1 MNSPARRAGDQTQ
14 LLEKLQDPSDNGAV
28 AKLARLVVEDALG
41 RTIGELVDVEFVVG
55 ALRDGLR
62 AFTASE
68 AVAAQIVA
76 RIGAADKKLAAEKAP
91 LDALLPESI
100 VQGAR
105 ELAALRVTPSRPTV
119 VKLLD
124 REPLKK
130 LLRAQVV
137 DTLVAFGR
145 RAASPVADNPIARG
159 LGGLGKLALG
169 QAKPGA
175 LGALAN
181 AVSGEVERQ
190 VEKRATDFA
199 DTAVAGILDGLADQ
213 ISDPSRAAEQAAM
226 RLALLDGFLEL
237 SGAEVAELG
246 RGPLAERVAVVR
258 KALSAWSAS
267 EAFEAEVTKAVR
279 DAVADDAKKTLGELL
294 EEHALKDVVTARAVE
309 LVRVRTQAF
318 VAAGPFAAWLGELVA
333 GA

>member
-1 MNSPARRAGDQTQ
+1 MSDNSPKTT
-14 LLEKLQDPSDNGAV
+14 LLEKLKDDSDNGAV

-41 RTIGELVDVEFVVG
+41 RTIEELVEVEFVVG
-55 ALRDGLR
+55 ALRDGLK
-62 AFTASE
+62 ALTASD

-76 RIGAADKKLAAEKAP
+76 RIGAAEKKLAAEKAP
-91 LDALLPESI
+91 LDALLPEPI

-105 ELAALRVTPSRPTV
+105 ELAALRVTPSRPMV

-124 REPLKK
+124 REPVKK

-159 LGGLGKLALG
+159 LGGLGKFALG

-226 RLALLDGFLEL
+226 RLAVLDGFLEL

-246 RGPLAERVAVVR
+246 RGPVAERVAVVR
-258 KALSAWSAS
+258 KALSAWAAS
-267 EAFEAEVTKAVR
+267 
-279 DAVADDAKKTLGELL
+279 
-294 EEHALKDVVTARAVE
+294 
-309 LVRVRTQAF
+309 
-318 VAAGPFAAWLGELVA
+318 
-333 GA
+333 